1 MTGLRN
7 GTAYTF
13 RVRAVN
19 GVGSGTPSNQGS
31 ATPQTAATAP
41 GAPGNLSATPGDEQ
55 VRLSWRIP
63 SDDGDSPITGY
74 QYSNDSRSWRGI
86 PNSAPGQS
94 NANSYT
100 VTGLRNGTAY
110 TFRVRAVNGVGSGTP
125 SNQGSATPQTAAT
138 APGAPGNL
146 SATPGDG
153 QVRLSWQTPA
163 DGGSPITGYQY
174 SSGGRSWTAIPNSAP
189 GQSNANSYTVTGLRN
204 GTAYTFRVRAVNGV
218 GSGTP
223 SNQGSATPQ
232 TAATAPGR
240 AWEPERHA
248 GRRAGAPFLAD
259 PSRWRQSHNG
269 LPVQQ

>member
-1 MTGLRN
+1 M
-7 GTAYTF
+7 
-13 RVRAVN
+13 
-19 GVGSGTPSNQGS
+19 
-31 ATPQTAATAP
+31 
-41 GAPGNLSATPGDEQ
+41 
-55 VRLSWRIP
+55 RLSWQTP
-63 SDDGDSPITGY
+63 ADGSSPITGY
-74 QYSNDSRSWRGI
+74 QYSSDSRSWRGI